1 MSLISV
7 AVVEVCPKSC
17 IVPSSFIRVYSHF
30 MHKLKRFSQIVFS
43 MYGFTVFLI
52 LLFLIF
58 PFVVIAS
65 FFGKIKG
72 GNSIYDICTFW
83 ADAAM
88 LSWGMYHRNYYEA
101 PHDASKPYVFVF
113 NHISYIDIPV
123 LLKVFRNQHIR
134 ILGKA
139 ELSSIPVFGFIYRKA
154 AILVDRKSSRARA
167 KSMAELTYFLK
178 KNISVVIAPE
188 GTFNVTGMPLK
199 TFYDGAFKIAIETQT
214 PVKPVVF
221 LDSYDRLNYKSI
233 FSLSPGKSRAIFLQ
247 EVPVNGLTADDVSM
261 LRDKIYSIME
271 ETLTRYKVKW
281 IKHG

>member
-1 MSLISV
+1 
-7 AVVEVCPKSC
+7 
-17 IVPSSFIRVYSHF
+17 
-30 MHKLKRFSQIVFS
+30 